1 MNIVVEPELQDIII
15 QPKEKEISCR
25 ICNKPHSNE
34 FPLYKRCRCST
45 GYMHNDCLVKLIL
58 KKRVMR
64 CEICRNDFCDI
75 DVNTNTRIIH
85 GYPCVYVSAICNT
98 LFIIAIW
105 VFYYTSLSKECEN
118 TSSDNYTSERCINYE
133 ETKNTFYYANIFVT
147 IFISLFGFILCIDMR
162 QSGLIE
168 LEYDRVIVIQ

>member
-1 MNIVVEPELQDIII
+1 MVLQIKNLSHSFEEKIILLDANL
-15 QPKEKEISCR
+15 KVSAGEKIAILGPNGSG
-25 ICNKPHSNE
+25 K
-34 FPLYKRCRCST
+34 ST
-45 GYMHNDCLVKLIL
+45 LLKLIL

-64 CEICRNDFCDI
+64 CEICRSDFCDI

-105 VFYYTSLSKECEN
+105 VFYYTSLSEECEN
-118 TSSDNYTSERCINYE
+118 TSSDNYTSERCVNYE
-133 ETKNTFYYANIFVT
+133 ETKKTFYYANIFVT

-162 QSGLIE
+162 QTGLIE
-168 LEYDRVIVIQ
+168 LEYDRVIVIQQIL